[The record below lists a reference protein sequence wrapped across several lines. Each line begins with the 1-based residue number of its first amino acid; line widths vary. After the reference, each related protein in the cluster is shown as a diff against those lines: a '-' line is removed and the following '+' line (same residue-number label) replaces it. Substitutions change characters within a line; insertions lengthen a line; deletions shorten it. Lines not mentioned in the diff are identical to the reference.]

1 MKKIKKYAHFCA
13 PYLLD
18 PTNPVT
24 VNLIGAGG
32 SGSSML
38 TALARID
45 FALCGL
51 GHAGLEVNVIDPD
64 TIERANGGRLL
75 FTEEEVGLPKAVAF
89 VNRVN
94 RTFGSYWKAFAQ
106 PFSDEIP
113 MANIF
118 ISCVD
123 SVEVR
128 FQIAD
133 RLKKFRENGQMY
145 RDTPYYWMDFGNNRD
160 CGQVLLSSV
169 ATSKQPKSKKFIPV
183 AYLPFVT
190 DEYGSDLLSAEVG
203 DNTPSCSLAEA
214 LEKQELFI
222 NSAMAASGAA
232 LLWQLFREGML
243 TNRGFFVNMED
254 FRMQPIKVSSA
265 VKANVQKMAA

>member
-32 SGSSML
+32 TGSSML

-45 FALCGL
+45 FALCSL
-51 GHAGLEVNVIDPD
+51 GHAGLDVNVIDPD
-64 TIERANGGRLL
+64 TIERANAGRLL

-94 RTFGSYWKAFAQ
+94 RTFGTYWKAFDQ
-106 PFSDEIP
+106 PFSEDIP

-123 SVEVR
+123 SVDVR
-128 FQIAD
+128 FQVAD
-133 RLKKFRENGQMY
+133 RLKQFREKRQMY

-160 CGQVLLSSV
+160 CGQVLLSTV
-169 ATSKQPKSKKFIPV
+169 TATKQPKSKKFIPV
-183 AYLPFVT
+183 AHLPFVT
-190 DEYGSDLLSAEVG
+190 DEYGSDLLSAEAG
-203 DNTPSCSLAEA
+203 EDTPSCSLAEA

-222 NSAMAASGAA
+222 NSTVASNGAA
-232 LLWQLFREGML
+232 LLWQLFRKGML
-243 TNRGFFVNMED
+243 TNRGFFINLED
-254 FRMQPIKVSSA
+254 FRMQSIKVSSGI
-265 VKANVQKMAA
+265 KANIEKIAA